1 MPQSPQSNSQSFVRG
16 VFISSDALKQLQDK
30 AQDQPNT
37 NAVDQNGNLIVS
49 STKLNSNSDS
59 GRTDQSQ
66 PIVVN
71 TPPLITSSQTIV
83 RNPQIQTGTQPVTN
97 SQQLIVDSTP
107 QLVSNAQPMLSTQ
120 QQSVRIPNNQNQ
132 YLVNQPSNQPNQIFV
147 SQPSNQPVLLGQLKQ
162 GSSNLPVLIA
172 QSPSGQQ
179 MLVNQ
184 PSQPIYLSQ
193 PANQPIFVSRPSN
206 QPIVLNP
213 QDSNQQILMRP
224 SNEPTLVYQ
233 NVQPALINNP
243 ANNQVTLVAQQPNTV
258 QNPGTVYAVVPVNNG
273 QSVPNLSGNTY
284 LVPSNTNQVYTLSTA
299 K

>member
-1 MPQSPQSNSQSFVRG
+1 MPQSNSQSFVRG
-16 VFISSDALKQLQDK
+16 VFISSDALKDLQDK

-59 GRTDQSQ
+59 GRIDQSH

-71 TPPLITSSQTIV
+71 TPPLMTGSQTIV
-83 RNPQIQTGTQPVTN
+83 RNPQYQTGTQPVTN

-107 QLVSNAQPMLSTQ
+107 QLVTNAQSMLSNQ
-120 QQSVRIPNNQNQ
+120 QTSVTIPNNQNQ
-132 YLVNQPSNQPNQIFV
+132 YLVNQPSNQPNQIFM
-147 SQPSNQPVLLGQLKQ
+147 SQPTNQPVLLGQLKQ

-184 PSQPIYLSQ
+184 PSQPIYLNQ

-206 QPIVLNP
+206 QPILLNP
-213 QDSNQQILMRP
+213 QDNNQQILMRP

-273 QSVPNLSGNTY
+273 QSVPNLNGNTY
-284 LVPSNTNQVYTLSTA
+284 LVPSNTNQVYTIKTA